1 MRVHTQRRDIVD
13 IKHFRYCA
21 RHYGMLVAL
30 QQELP
35 NLLLEIDGNAK
46 RAFIPIHQL
55 DFEDQSAVI
64 ALNPNETSMA

>member
-1 MRVHTQRRDIVD
+1 MRVHTQRHDIVD

-35 NLLLEIDGNAK
+35 NLLLEIQGSPQ
-46 RAFIPIHQL
+46 RAFIAIHQL
-55 DFEDQSAVI
+55 DFENQSAVI
-64 ALNPNETSMA
+64 ALNPNDTTVA